1 MGKEISFLIY
11 CIERYRYFKGL
22 SGEEA
27 AVLFDEYDIYRY
39 IIKYFET
46 LHTMGDRA
54 LVEEIDE
61 YIAARSGDRR
71 GT

>member
-1 MGKEISFLIY
+1 MGEEISFLIY

-46 LHTMGDRA
+46 LHTMGDWA

-61 YIAARSGDRR
+61 YIAARSGDA
-71 GT
+71 G